1 MVFKYIN
8 NTGELCTEPND
19 EYSQKAECLAH
30 FSFVKSDKKLIL
42 LDIQRSGGNLYDPEV
57 ASLELQDD
65 GEILFCAGNLSKM
78 AIDTFISRTT
88 EYFNKIQN
96 K

>member
-8 NTGELCTEPND
+8 NTGELCTEPNE

-42 LDIQRSGGNLYDPEV
+42 LDIQGSGGNLYDPEV
-57 ASLELQDD
+57 ASLEL
-65 GEILFCAGNLSKM
+65 
-78 AIDTFISRTT
+78 
-88 EYFNKIQN
+88 
-96 K
+96 